1 MLAISKLYCNFAY
14 AKCIQ
19 RLNMKIKCYLTWQI
33 LLLMTWVF
41 ISCHEQMG
49 HSPKASKA
57 DSILFDVGVRM
68 EYDSMI
74 ILANTYEQQGL
85 LSELDANRWR
95 GVAYYHQGHYRMSE
109 INYRKAIECEVKTD
123 EDQLSYNKCARRLS
137 ELLLVKGDYEG
148 SLVVAIPAVKKMEE
162 SGIGSDIDYAI
173 LLNNI
178 GCCQI
183 NLGQDEEAKESFL
196 TARGHYANRWQSDST
211 SRGFQEAVLGTVYT
225 SMAYINTRRYA
236 ESIYWIDR
244 TEMLLDKYRQK
255 RDARKDYF
263 DEYQGRI
270 EIMRAVAKQGLGK
283 KDQAEEAYKAFLQTD
298 YSKTA
303 PGHINAN
310 DYLVMA
316 ERYQEAADNYRYLD
330 QAIEHWGMEAS
341 LDNIQLY
348 MLPKFRANKEA
359 GRRDSARVAAENILN
374 VLDSAITGQK
384 NSATAELATLY
395 DTQGKEQE
403 ILQKEADLSRQRMWA
418 TAVSL
423 LLIIMFLI
431 IYSLHKRKSTHRL
444 RVAHEKLQ
452 VAYDQL
458 EEATAHRER
467 IESELR
473 IARDIQMSMVPNIF
487 PNREGLDIYAK
498 IEPAKEVGGDLYGY
512 LLMGD
517 ELYFCLGDVSG
528 KGVPASLFMAQ
539 ATRLFRTL
547 ATQHMMPAEIATRM
561 NAALSEDNE
570 QGMFVT
576 MFIGRIDL
584 NTGAMDFCNAG
595 HNPPYLG
602 DRLGG
607 AFLEIL
613 PNAPI
618 GLWPGLD
625 YDGERLDDVSGKM
638 LVVYSDGLNE
648 AENRQQEQFGDD
660 QIITLLQTMPEA
672 SAQQVIES
680 LYGAVQTHR
689 DGAESNDDLTIMSIR
704 INTKKKDSEK

>member
-1 MLAISKLYCNFAY
+1 
-14 AKCIQ
+14 
-19 RLNMKIKCYLTWQI
+19 MKIKRSLTWLV
-33 LLLMTWVF
+33 LLLVSVTF
-41 ISCHEQMG
+41 LACHKEVG
-49 HSPKASKA
+49 RHVKASKA
-57 DSILFDVGVRM
+57 DSIMFDVGVRM
-68 EYDSMI
+68 EYDSMLL
-74 ILANTYEQQGL
+74 LANRYEEQGL

-109 INYRKAIECEVKTD
+109 IYYRKALECKVVND

-137 ELLLVKGDYEG
+137 ELLLVKGDFEG
-148 SLVVAIPAVKKMEE
+148 SLQVAIPAVKKMDE

-183 NLGQDEEAKESFL
+183 NLGQDDEAKESFL

-244 TEMLLDKYRQK
+244 TEMLLDKYRQ
-255 RDARKDYF
+255 RPDARKDYF

-283 KDQAEEAYKAFLQTD
+283 SGEAEAAYQAFLKTD
-298 YSKTA
+298 YAKTGQ
-303 PGHINAN
+303 GHINAN
-310 DYLVMA
+310 DYLVIA
-316 ERYQEAADNYRYLD
+316 KRYQEAADNYRDLD
-330 QAIEHWGMEAS
+330 QTMAHWGMEAS

-348 MLPKFRANKEA
+348 MLPKFWANKEA
-359 GRRDSARVAAENILN
+359 GRRDSARAAAEKILQ
-374 VLDSAITGQK
+374 VLDSAITSQK
-384 NSATAELATLY
+384 NSATAELATIY

-403 ILQKEADLSRQRMWA
+403 ILQKQADLSRQRMWT
-418 TAVSL
+418 TAIAL
-423 LLIIMFLI
+423 LLIILFLI
-431 IYSLHKRKSTHRL
+431 VYTFHKRKSTHRL

-561 NAALSEDNE
+561 NAALSEDND

-576 MFIGRIDL
+576 MFIGHIDL
-584 NTGAMDFCNAG
+584 VKGSIDFCNAG
-595 HNPPYLG
+595 HNPPYLS
-602 DRLGG
+602 DAGG
-607 AFLEIL
+607 GKFMEML

-618 GLWPGLD
+618 GLWPGLE
-625 YDGERLDDVSGKM
+625 YDGERLEDISGQM
-638 LVVYSDGLNE
+638 LVVYTDGLNE
-648 AENRQQEQFGDD
+648 AENRQQVQFGDD
-660 QIITLLQTMPEA
+660 RLLDILETMPRC
-672 SAQQVIES
+672 SAKEVIDT
-680 LYGAVQTHR
+680 LYEAVQQHR
-689 DGAESNDDLTIMSIR
+689 DGAEPNDDLTIMSIR
-704 INTKKKDSEK
+704 VDTRKKEVEK

>member
-1 MLAISKLYCNFAY
+1 MNTR
-14 AKCIQ
+14 Q
-19 RLNMKIKCYLTWQI
+19 NMKIKRYFSWLI
-33 LLLMTWVF
+33 LFLMSMAF
-41 ISCHEQMG
+41 IACQERMG
-49 HSPKASKA
+49 HEVRASKA
-57 DSILFDVGVRM
+57 DSVLFDVGVRM

-74 ILANTYEQQGL
+74 VLANAYEQQGL
-85 LSELDANRWR
+85 ISELDANRWR

-109 INYRKAIECEVKTD
+109 IYYRKAIECEVKTK

-148 SLVVAIPAVKKMEE
+148 SLVVAIPAVKKMDE

-270 EIMRAVAKQGLGK
+270 EIMRAVAKLGLGK
-283 KDQAEEAYKAFLQTD
+283 KRDAEEAYQEFLKTD
-298 YSKTA
+298 FSKTA

-330 QAIEHWGMEAS
+330 QTLEHWGMEAS

-359 GRRDSARVAAENILN
+359 GRQDSARVAANKILS

-403 ILQKEADLSRQRMWA
+403 ILQKEADLSRQRMWW

-423 LLIIMFLI
+423 LLIILFFT
-431 IYSLHKRKSTHRL
+431 IYTLHKRRSTHRL

-576 MFIGRIDL
+576 LFIGCIDL
-584 NTGAMDFCNAG
+584 KEGSMNFCNAG
-595 HNPPYLG
+595 HNPPYIG
-602 DRLGG
+602 DKLGG
-607 AFLEIL
+607 EFLEML

-618 GLWPGLD
+618 GLWPGLE
-625 YDGERLDDVSGKM
+625 YDGERIDDINGKM

-648 AENRQQEQFGDD
+648 AENREQEQFGDD
-660 QIITLLQTMPEA
+660 HILELLQTMPEA
-672 SAQQVIES
+672 SAQQTIEA
-680 LYGAVQTHR
+680 LYGAVQEHR
-689 DGAESNDDLTIMSIR
+689 DGAEPNDDLTIMSIR

>member
-1 MLAISKLYCNFAY
+1 
-14 AKCIQ
+14 
-19 RLNMKIKCYLTWQI
+19 MKIKRYLSWLS
-33 LLLMTWVF
+33 LLLVSLVL
-41 ISCHEQMG
+41 ISCHEKMG
-49 HSPKASKA
+49 HSPKASRV

-74 ILANTYEQQGL
+74 ILANAYEQQGL
-85 LSELDANRWR
+85 ISELDANRWR

-109 INYRKAIECEVKTD
+109 IYYRKAIESEIKTE

-162 SGIGSDIDYAI
+162 TGIGSDIDYAI

-359 GRRDSARVAAENILN
+359 GRRDSARVAAERILN

-403 ILQKEADLSRQRMWA
+403 ILQKEADLSRQRMWW

-423 LLIIMFLI
+423 LLIILFFT
-431 IYSLHKRKSTHRL
+431 IYTFHKRRSTHRL
-444 RVAHEKLQ
+444 KVAHEKLQ

-576 MFIGRIDL
+576 MFIGCIDL
-584 NTGAMDFCNAG
+584 AKGIMDFCNAG
-595 HNPPYLG
+595 HNPPYIG
-602 DRLGG
+602 NTKGG
-607 AFLEIL
+607 GEFLEML

-618 GLWPGLD
+618 GLWPGLE
-625 YDGERLDDVSGKM
+625 YDGERLEDIRGKM

-660 QIITLLQTMPEA
+660 HILELLRKMPEA
-672 SAQQVIES
+672 SAQKVIES
-680 LYGAVQTHR
+680 LYEGVQKHR
-689 DGAESNDDLTIMSIR
+689 DGAEPNDDLTILSIR
-704 INTKKKDSEK
+704 VE

>member
-1 MLAISKLYCNFAY
+1 
-14 AKCIQ
+14 
-19 RLNMKIKCYLTWQI
+19 MKIKRYFSWLI
-33 LLLMTWVF
+33 LFLMSMAF
-41 ISCHEQMG
+41 IACQERMG
-49 HSPKASKA
+49 HEVRASKA
-57 DSILFDVGVRM
+57 DSVLFDVGVRM

-74 ILANTYEQQGL
+74 VLANAYEQQGL
-85 LSELDANRWR
+85 ISQLDANRWR

-109 INYRKAIECEVKTD
+109 IYYRKAIECEVKTK

-148 SLVVAIPAVKKMEE
+148 SLVVAIPAVKKMDE

-283 KDQAEEAYKAFLQTD
+283 KRDAEEAYQEFLKTD
-298 YSKTA
+298 FSKTA

-330 QAIEHWGMEAS
+330 QTLEHWGMEAS

-359 GRRDSARVAAENILN
+359 GRQDSARVAANKILS

-403 ILQKEADLSRQRMWA
+403 ILQKEADLSRQRMWW

-423 LLIIMFLI
+423 LLIILFFT
-431 IYSLHKRKSTHRL
+431 IYTFHKRRSTHRL

-576 MFIGRIDL
+576 LFIGCIDL
-584 NTGAMDFCNAG
+584 KEGSMNFCNAG
-595 HNPPYLG
+595 HNPPYIG
-602 DRLGG
+602 DKLGG
-607 AFLEIL
+607 EFLEML

-618 GLWPGLD
+618 GLWPGLE
-625 YDGERLDDVSGKM
+625 YDGECIDDINGKM

-648 AENRQQEQFGDD
+648 AENREQEQFGDD
-660 QIITLLQTMPEA
+660 HILELLQTMPEA
-672 SAQQVIES
+672 SAQQTIEA
-680 LYGAVQTHR
+680 LYGAVQEHR
-689 DGAESNDDLTIMSIR
+689 DGAEPNDDLTIMSIR

>member
-1 MLAISKLYCNFAY
+1 
-14 AKCIQ
+14 
-19 RLNMKIKCYLTWQI
+19 MKIKRYLSWLS
-33 LLLMTWVF
+33 LLLVSLVL
-41 ISCHEQMG
+41 ISCHEKMG
-49 HSPKASKA
+49 HSPKASRV

-74 ILANTYEQQGL
+74 ILANAYEQQGL

-109 INYRKAIECEVKTD
+109 IYYRKAIESEIKTE

-162 SGIGSDIDYAI
+162 TGIGSDIDYAI

-211 SRGFQEAVLGTVYT
+211 SRGFQAAVLGTVYT

-359 GRRDSARVAAENILN
+359 GRRDSARVVAERILN

-403 ILQKEADLSRQRMWA
+403 ILQKQADLSRQRMWT
-418 TAVSL
+418 TAIAL
-423 LLIIMFLI
+423 LLIILFLI
-431 IYSLHKRKSTHRL
+431 IYSFHKRRSTHRL

-487 PNREGLDIYAK
+487 PDREGLDIYAK

-561 NAALSEDNE
+561 NAALSEDND

-584 NTGAMDFCNAG
+584 ASGAMDFCNAG
-595 HNPPYLG
+595 HNPPFLS
-602 DRLGG
+602 DAGG
-607 AFLEIL
+607 GQFLEML

-618 GLWPGLD
+618 GLWPGLE
-625 YDGERLDDVSGKM
+625 YDGERLEDISGRM
-638 LVVYSDGLNE
+638 LVVYTDGLNE
-648 AENRQQEQFGDD
+648 AENRQQEQLGDD
-660 QIITLLQTMPEA
+660 RLLDILETMPRC
-672 SAQQVIES
+672 SAKEVINL
-680 LYGAVQTHR
+680 LYEAVQQHR
-689 DGAESNDDLTIMSIR
+689 DGAEPNDDLTIMSILVDTR
-704 INTKKKDSEK
+704 KKETEK